1 MSEQAT
7 VTDITERV
15 RRKRE
20 PKVHI
25 GETALMVA
33 LQYIRQQKQ
42 IALIADEM
50 EIASSWDDEEKI
62 LMAARENSSIYTA

>member
-20 PKVHI
+20 PKVRI